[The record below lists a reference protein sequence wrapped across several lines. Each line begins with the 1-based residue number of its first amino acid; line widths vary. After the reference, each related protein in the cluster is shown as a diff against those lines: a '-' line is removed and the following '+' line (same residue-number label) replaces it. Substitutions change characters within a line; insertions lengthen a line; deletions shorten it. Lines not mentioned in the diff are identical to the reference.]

1 MKLSFPFPLAIAL
14 NQNTGA
20 SFSRRAAGFKSSFVN
35 GVAWHSLTFAGR
47 LNRKLERFRIDWT
60 TAENPKPQNRSGP
73 ARRPSDSP
81 EAGKFTGRSSAKNAS
96 RGDRE
101 ERCRFLQVQKFRFRR
116 GVHSFPLPAG
126 SAVAE

>member
-1 MKLSFPFPLAIAL
+1 MKLSLSPLPIVRL
-14 NQNTGA
+14 NRTGA
-20 SFSRRAAGFKSSFVN
+20 SIPARAAGFKTAFAN
-35 GVAWHSLTFAGR
+35 GVSCHFLTFAGR

-60 TAENPKPQNRSGP
+60 TAENPKLKNRSGP
-73 ARRPSDSP
+73 PRRPPDST

-101 ERCRFLQVQKFRFRR
+101 ERCRFLQVQKFGFS
-116 GVHSFPLPAG
+116 VHSFPLPAG

>member
-1 MKLSFPFPLAIAL
+1 MKLSFPFPFAIAL

-20 SFSRRAAGFKSSFVN
+20 SFSRRAASFKSSSAN
-35 GVAWHSLTFAGR
+35 GVAWHFLTFAA
-47 LNRKLERFRIDWT
+47 LNRKLKRFRIRGT
-60 TAENPKPQNRSGP
+60 TAENPKLKNRSGP
-73 ARRPSDSP
+73 PRRPPDST